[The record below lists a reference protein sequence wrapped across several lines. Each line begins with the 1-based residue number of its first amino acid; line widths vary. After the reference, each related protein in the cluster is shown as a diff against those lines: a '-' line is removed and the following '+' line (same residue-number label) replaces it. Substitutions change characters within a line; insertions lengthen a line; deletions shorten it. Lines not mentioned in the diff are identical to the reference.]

1 VIWCKPNLSTFRI
14 NALLFPGARRPAI
27 LAAAGRREPVRLPPR
42 RLQSARIF
50 RALMLLFLFLAPL
63 PNRARPRAVRVPF
76 HTVQSMILVD
86 AQVNGNRVTF
96 LLDTGSNNTIVSVR
110 TYGDLQFQLHQ
121 IQRSRNGPGMTGE
134 SLRLPVELALADRI
148 WVGQRVSVM
157 NLDDLKRILGIS
169 FDGLLGQ
176 DILRQFRSVRIDYHA
191 HVIELEE

>member
-1 VIWCKPNLSTFRI
+1 
-14 NALLFPGARRPAI
+14 
-27 LAAAGRREPVRLPPR
+27 
-42 RLQSARIF
+42 
-50 RALMLLFLFLAPL
+50 
-63 PNRARPRAVRVPF
+63 
-76 HTVQSMILVD
+76 
-86 AQVNGNRVTF
+86 
-96 LLDTGSNNTIVSVR
+96 
-110 TYGDLQFQLHQ
+110 LHQ
-121 IQRSRNGPGMTGE
+121 IQRSRNGPGMAGE